1 VVTIETVLKDLLKT
15 ALEVFKKQQD
25 QWARIEEE
33 MKKAT
38 PLKVQLRPAGMLTST
53 NGKRTGCNGVFVRF
67 EGRNSLVPRP
77 TRHQKGVWMCWEKR
91 DDTRNCE
98 LCGRLFKYEGKGLP
112 EMFYAYCISAATLCM
127 LWKIEEDENK

>member
-1 VVTIETVLKDLLKT
+1 MIVIDELIKKVLKPLIEAVEGRKGYWLK
-15 ALEVFKKQQD
+15 
-25 QWARIEEE
+25 IEEE

-38 PLKVQLRPAGMLTST
+38 PLKVQLRPTGMLTSM

-77 TRHQKGVWMCWEKR
+77 TRYRKGVWMCWEKR

-112 EMFYAYCISAATLCM
+112 EMFYAYCISAATPCM

>member
-1 VVTIETVLKDLLKT
+1 VIDELIKKVLKPLIEAVEGRKGYWLK
-15 ALEVFKKQQD
+15 
-25 QWARIEEE
+25 IEEE

-38 PLKVQLRPAGMLTST
+38 PLKVQLRPTGMLTSM

-77 TRHQKGVWMCWEKR
+77 TRYRKGVWMCWEKR

-112 EMFYAYCISAATLCM
+112 EMFYAYCISAATPCM